1 MHPLRFT
8 TLMSMH
14 MIDQQ
19 DMVVYGSDSES
30 LDDEESL
37 PETTATVVPSIS
49 PIIKECLTHIEEGQ
63 ARIEGQL

>member
-30 LDDEESL
+30 SDDEESL
-37 PETTATVVPSIS
+37 PETTATLVPPRS
-49 PIIKECLTHIEEGQ
+49 
-63 ARIEGQL
+63 